1 VVWARN
7 SGFTD
12 VEEAGAQEVM
22 GNSKA
27 KWDSAYDND
36 VKRRRVAAMQAKTMA
51 LAASEAGRLGLH
63 LNPSWGCQPSLDSHD
78 LPSETDSDDPPS
90 EETRSRL
97 AAVERGAHGGAQ
109 RDKRSARREL
119 TQAELEELAN
129 QRRKRRRSVGG
140 GEHTPVGQQR
150 RRDHQR
156 EESEQPPAWR
166 QSPPARG
173 VGGGEHTP
181 VGQQRR
187 RDHQREESEQPPAW
201 RQSPPARGVGGD
213 ERHWVTEA
221 EAMLMSPAGLKA
233 AYTQLHGGVTT
244 SGNNAWLRN
253 KVQQGKV
260 TPRAPRAV
268 IEHGRLDLLT
278 AAAEEQEAASE
289 AETSVGTRSG
299 SWLSS
304 ASNSCNT
311 T

>member
-1 VVWARN
+1 MWARN

-119 TQAELEELAN
+119 TQAEREELAN

-173 VGGGEHTP
+173 VGGG
-181 VGQQRR
+181 
-187 RDHQREESEQPPAW
+187 
-201 RQSPPARGVGGD
+201 